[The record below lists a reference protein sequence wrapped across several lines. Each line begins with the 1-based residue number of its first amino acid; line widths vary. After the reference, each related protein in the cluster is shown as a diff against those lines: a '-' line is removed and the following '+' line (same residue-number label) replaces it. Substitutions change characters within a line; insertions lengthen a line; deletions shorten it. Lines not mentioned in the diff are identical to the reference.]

1 MKGLWS
7 KDRAELR
14 GYKPALD
21 ALKAID
27 REILTSALL
36 AVVENGCALMIG
48 ATRDHGAISLILMDG
63 NERHKLYPAN
73 VQELQQAFED
83 LIASLGGDTSPTQPT
98 GRSKR

>member
-7 KDRAELR
+7 KDKGDLR

-48 ATRDHGAISLILMDG
+48 ATRDHGAVSLILMDG

-83 LIASLGGDTSPTQPT
+83 LIASLGGDPESVKPS
-98 GRSKR
+98 GRKTR

>member
-1 MKGLWS
+1 MKGMWS
-7 KDRAELR
+7 GDNANTR

-36 AVVENGCALMIG
+36 SVVEHGCALMIG

-63 NERHKLYPAN
+63 QQRHKLYPSNA
-73 VQELQQAFED
+73 QELDQALRD
-83 LIASLGGDTSPTQPT
+83 LIESFDTTSSAATPA
-98 GRSKR
+98 RKAR